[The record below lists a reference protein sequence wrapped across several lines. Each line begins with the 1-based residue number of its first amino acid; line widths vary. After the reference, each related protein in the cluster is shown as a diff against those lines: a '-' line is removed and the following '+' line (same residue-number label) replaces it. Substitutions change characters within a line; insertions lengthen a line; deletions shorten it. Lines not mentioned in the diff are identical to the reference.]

1 MRKSLVA
8 VALVAGLGGC
18 NGDKTSPT
26 ASESPA
32 AIPTRA
38 EGAIAEVGVTVSPI
52 KVPATATGD
61 PNFPWQISWV
71 TTVKETAGVAAR
83 VDRIL
88 TFLVYDKITYA
99 GPNQPDPGLRPPQ
112 RRQGRGG
119 QRHRGADRRQGQP
132 DPGDGTA
139 RDRVEVAAPGRP
151 RREVDTR
158 VPC

>member
-99 GPNQPDPGLRPPQ
+99 GPNLTAQGSPQ
-112 RRQGRGG
+112 LSANGSASFSQTL
-119 QRHRGADRRQGQP
+119 AYALP
-132 DPGDGTA
+132 NGDKVAVVSVIVELTDAKGNRIQATA
-139 RDRVEVAAPGRP
+139 QLVIV
-151 RREVDTR
+151 
-158 VPC
+158 